1 MQSAA
6 VTNYWKQCICGLRW
20 FFDGEKSPGIASSE
34 RARLHVIQLTAYR
47 RFPLVAF
54 QLLRDRQKLVCT
66 WSVPE
71 CPMFWLRCGSM
82 VRARNTPRKN
92 SPSAIN
98 LSDFVAPRFDFFSKG
113 LAMVTR
119 SASGSQIQPCP
130 PGWVEAIS

>member
-20 FFDGEKSPGIASSE
+20 FFDGEKSPGIASSGKE
-34 RARLHVIQLTAYR
+34 SLELTETFLWYR
-47 RFPLVAF
+47 F

-119 SASGSQIQPCP
+119 SASGSQSQPCP